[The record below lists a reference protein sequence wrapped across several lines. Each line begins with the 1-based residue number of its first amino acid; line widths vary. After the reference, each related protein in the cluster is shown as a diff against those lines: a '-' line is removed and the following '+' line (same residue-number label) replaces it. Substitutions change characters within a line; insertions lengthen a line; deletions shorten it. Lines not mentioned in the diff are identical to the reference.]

1 MMWWYH
7 QTRILGCLLGL
18 AVLVSCSMIDEDLS
32 DCEEIGPQPQ
42 PPTPEDTVKEA
53 KLDYELRLVTNMS
66 TEIKTKLSTATDLAL
81 AEALRDHLSHIFTD
95 FAHDVDLSFYDTKDD
110 SVRLQHDQHIMDA
123 NQASYTL
130 NLPMRQYMHL
140 AVANILDN
148 DIVSLADDGRCHP
161 SKLRQVERDTI
172 NSHTTGLF
180 TARQPMEV
188 LEGVDQNFNVRLYM
202 ANCAAALVI
211 DPRENKGRD
220 IRVFTTGVAT
230 GFNICDSAYHFVDR
244 APYVRTTRLTEE
256 EKTDKQ
262 AFCSVTFPSREPD
275 TKAQG
280 RSRTVIETVE
290 PFIAPEGKES
300 LWEFVVYVMQPD
312 GTITRTVLYVRKP
325 LRAGEL
331 LIINGWLRDDG
342 SVDTDDVNTVG
353 VSVMLDWNKKDE
365 EDVPL

>member
-1 MMWWYH
+1 
-7 QTRILGCLLGL
+7 
-18 AVLVSCSMIDEDLS
+18 
-32 DCEEIGPQPQ
+32 
-42 PPTPEDTVKEA
+42 
-53 KLDYELRLVTNMS
+53 
-66 TEIKTKLSTATDLAL
+66 
-81 AEALRDHLSHIFTD
+81 
-95 FAHDVDLSFYDTKDD
+95 
-110 SVRLQHDQHIMDA
+110 MDA

-161 SKLRQVERDTI
+161 SKLRQTERDTI

-220 IRVFTTGVAT
+220 IRVFTTGFAT

-275 TKAQG
+275 TKAHGYDELVNYALKRGWYKPEDGAFDFQRAYQSEDSFG
-280 RSRTVIETVE
+280 LEKNTHRHVSASR
-290 PFIAPEGKES
+290 
-300 LWEFVVYVMQPD
+300 YV
-312 GTITRTVLYVRKP
+312 L
-325 LRAGEL
+325 A
-331 LIINGWLRDDG
+331 
-342 SVDTDDVNTVG
+342 SCSSSTVG
-353 VSVMLDWNKKDE
+353 CGMMVVWIPTMSIRWVSV
-365 EDVPL
+365 